1 MRSMTGYGTGD
12 FEWKKKKIH
21 LEVKT
26 VNHRFCEVNLRIPPR
41 YSILELE
48 LQDFSKKN
56 FERGRIDIF
65 IREQNASSVKKII
78 VDEDQLQRYL
88 KMIQQLSKKYG
99 LSKEVPAERFFS
111 FPGVVSVEEEPET
124 EISLLLPELKKNLEK
139 VFQKVKKLREKEG
152 EGIKK
157 DFFNRLDF
165 IEKNILAVEKQIPGV
180 ISLYKTR
187 LQERIE
193 KMLKNSVEESRL
205 AQEVAYFVDRSD
217 TSEEIQRLKS
227 HISHFREVFKE
238 KDAIGRKLDFIL
250 QEIHRELNTLGSKA
264 QDSEISR
271 WIVASKHELEKMRE
285 QVQNVE

>member
-1 MRSMTGYGTGD
+1 MTGYGVGD

-48 LQDFSKKN
+48 VQDFTKKN
-56 FERGRIDIF
+56 FERGRVDIF
-65 IREQNASSVKKII
+65 IREQNASPVRKIKI
-78 VDEDQLQRYL
+78 DEEQLQSYL
-88 KMIQQLSKKYG
+88 KTIQQLSKKYG

-111 FPGVVSVEEEPET
+111 LPGVVSVEEEAEV

-157 DFFNRLDF
+157 DFLTRLGI
-165 IEKNILAVEKQIPGV
+165 IEKNISAVEKQIPDV
-180 ISLYKTR
+180 ISNYKNR

-193 KMLKNSVEESRL
+193 KMLKNSIDESRL

-227 HISHFREVFKE
+227 HFSHFREVFKE

-250 QEIHRELNTLGSKA
+250 QEMHRELNTLGSKA
-264 QDSEISR
+264 QDNDISK

-285 QVQNVE
+285 QVNNVE